1 MSSTLSTP
9 EQEILQ
15 QVRDFCRLHP
25 ADSAIAVVGFQDL
38 AKQHG
43 QLGFRHYQ
51 QVESWIEAG
60 LSRIADGLLVRLTP
74 EQYLLGIAK
83 QPQLDLLRRLD
94 QQLDAIQFDADFLG
108 PWCDLPVHAGVSFPS
123 AMDQQPLAIVNAAQ
137 KALIA
142 AQVDLSTR
150 TVPYSDSLAPIRL
163 PDIPIQDFAQALT
176 EQRLQLVYQPIFTQ
190 EHTACGCEALLR
202 WLKPDGSLL
211 APTEFLPLIEDT
223 HLIRPLGCWV
233 LETACKQLNLWRS
246 QYPIARDW
254 RMFINVSRRQLEPSF
269 VDFVAATLQQ
279 YGLNPA
285 DIELEITESTI
296 APDRASAIQT
306 LHSLRELGCTL
317 AIDDF
322 GTGHSTMLSLKHIP
336 AGTLK
341 IDRSFISTM
350 RTSLFSR
357 EIVRSTINMAKEL
370 GLETVVEGIEE
381 AYQLEQVLEF
391 GCDNW
396 QGYLGS
402 HPLPPGELAMRY
414 LSD

>member
-1 MSSTLSTP
+1 MPTAALLSS
-9 EQEILQ
+9 QDILQ
-15 QVRDFCRLHP
+15 QVRAFCCTHP
-25 ADSAIAVVGFQDL
+25 NDSAIAVVGFQDL

-74 EQYLLGIAK
+74 EQYLIGIAR

-94 QQLDAIQFDADFLG
+94 QQLDVIQFDADFLG
-108 PWCDLPVHAGVSFPS
+108 PWCDLPVHAGVSFLS
-123 AMDQQPLAIVNAAQ
+123 EMDHQPQAIVNAAQ

-142 AQVDLSTR
+142 AQVYLRTR
-150 TVPYSDSLAPIRL
+150 TVPYSDSLAAIRL
-163 PDIPIQDFAQALT
+163 PDNLIQDFTEALT
-176 EQRLQLVYQPIFTQ
+176 QQRLRLVYQPIFTQ

-211 APTEFLPLIEDT
+211 APSEFLPVIEDT

-246 QYPIARDW
+246 QYPIALDW

-279 YGLNPA
+279 YDLKPA

-306 LHSLRELGCTL
+306 LHSLRELGCSL

-341 IDRSFISTM
+341 IDRSFTSTM

-370 GLETVVEGIEE
+370 GLATVVEGIEE
-381 AYQLEQVLEF
+381 AYQLELALEF

-402 HPLPPGELAMRY
+402 HPLPPGELAMQY
-414 LSD
+414 LSN